1 MGRKKSKPTGG
12 EEDLSARTVKEEI
25 RMRRIQRR
33 ITAALMVLAF
43 TLLFAVSAFAEDPSG
58 ADPSAAAPTE
68 AAPAGAATGIDQTID
83 EVIGWVDVTADVEDM
98 LSEGFN
104 LVYDVF
110 EDLTAGGSN
119 DLKAIFY
126 MAKGIGVL
134 IMTLCLVID
143 ITARDM
149 SATFGKPT
157 MEMLFKPFIRYIAA
171 LVFILYLERFL
182 QLVLLLSQ
190 WCVFQIDVPAPAAVT
205 IPDYKDVIKTSLGYT
220 DNPNG
225 PLDLIKN
232 ALASAQLHITFLLPM
247 LVSKIA
253 FIGTG
258 WVIYSR
264 TVNIIVSA
272 LAAPL
277 GMSDLFSEKP
287 VRDTR
292 AFVYIRRFA
301 GLCFQAVVI
310 MLVCL
315 ALNMVTGTLLTN
327 LINDLTAGSGAAAT
341 IAELS
346 TLSLKLSV
354 FKLVEFGVLMGS
366 ANKAKELMGGA

>member
-1 MGRKKSKPTGG
+1 MH
-12 EEDLSARTVKEEI
+12 
-25 RMRRIQRR
+25 RIQKK
-33 ITAALMVLAF
+33 ITAALMVFAF
-43 TLLFAVSAFAEDPSG
+43 TLLFSVSAFAEDPTA
-58 ADPSAAAPTE
+58 ADPSAADPTA
-68 AAPAGAATGIDQTID
+68 AAPAGAASGIDQTID
-83 EVIGWVDVTADVEDM
+83 EVIGWNDITTDVEDM
-98 LSEGFN
+98 LNEGFN
-104 LVYDVF
+104 LVYGVID
-110 EDLTAGGSN
+110 DLTSGGSN
-119 DLKAIFY
+119 DLKSIFY

-143 ITARDM
+143 VAARDM

-157 MEMLFKPFIRYIAA
+157 LEMLFKPFIRYLAA
-171 LVFILYLERFL
+171 LIFILYLERFL
-182 QLVLLLSQ
+182 QLILLLSQ
-190 WCVFQIDVPAPAAVT
+190 WCVYQIDIPAPTALT
-205 IPDYKDVIKTSLGYT
+205 IPGYKEAIKTALGYT

-232 ALASAQLHITFLLPM
+232 ALASAQLYITFLLPM
-247 LVSKIA
+247 LVSKLA
-253 FIGTG
+253 FIGTS

-277 GMSDLFSEKP
+277 GMPDLFSEKP
-287 VRDTR
+287 IRDTR

-315 ALNMVTGTLLTN
+315 ALNLLTGELLTE
-327 LINDLTAGSGAAAT
+327 LINGLGASAGATAT

-346 TLSLKLSV
+346 TLSLKLSC
-354 FKLVEFGVLMGS
+354 FKLVELGVLMGS
-366 ANKAKELMGGA
+366 ANKAKELMGGS